1 MRSGKRGKAR
11 RIPLPPTA
19 VRRLRDYLRMRCP
32 DDLPGIGSDAE
43 RASLLIARH
52 VAQPGQPWEPGMQPV
67 SMRKLLA
74 GLGHAA
80 AAKVRAQAKQEPNVT
95 RIGELETLA
104 KRLEETSPHRLR
116 HGLAYRMQK
125 SNASLTDIGRVLGH
139 SRPAVTTVLYGKSFD
154 EDLRESLE
162 AASRYTRR
170 GRRS

>member
-1 MRSGKRGKAR
+1 
-11 RIPLPPTA
+11 
-19 VRRLRDYLRMRCP
+19 VRRLREYLQVRCP
-32 DDLPGIGSDAE
+32 GSLPAIGSEAE
-43 RASLLIARH
+43 RAPLLIARH

-74 GLGHAA
+74 TLGQAA
-80 AAKVRAQAKQEPNVT
+80 AAKVREQVKKEPSVA

-104 KRLEETSPHRLR
+104 KRLEEASPHRLR

-170 GRRS
+170 ERRT